1 MRLKPAV
8 SSDDALEYLSRQAAE
23 VWGITVTDEI
33 RERLRPTADAMAAV
47 SRYEVPDGIDPMF
60 L

>member
-8 SSDDALEYLSRQAAE
+8 SSDDALEYLCRQAAE
-23 VWGITVTDEI
+23 VWGIAVTQEI

-47 SRYEVPDGIDPMF
+47 SHYEVPDGVDPMF